1 MYFIIKDNEFRLGR
15 SLFRLLGYIRMG
27 VVFLQGFLLQC
38 NSQDLLKKKQTLQ
51 AHNHELFSAGESS
64 WN

>member
-1 MYFIIKDNEFRLGR
+1 MCFIIKDNEFRLGR

-27 VVFLQGFLLQC
+27 VVFLEGSLLQR
-38 NSQDLLKKKQTLQ
+38 NSQDLLKKKKTLQ
-51 AHNHELFSAGESS
+51 AHNQELFRAGESS

>member
-1 MYFIIKDNEFRLGR
+1 MCFIIKVNEFRLGR

-27 VVFLQGFLLQC
+27 VVFLEDSLLQR
-38 NSQDLLKKKQTLQ
+38 NSEDLLEKNTLQ
-51 AHNHELFSAGESS
+51 AHNQELFRAGESS